1 MQKKNKNMHI
11 IVFEKTIFYIKI
23 FLKKIVFISV
33 FVYFCLS
40 SITYA
45 ANLDNVSDS
54 VKNLENLK
62 LSLPVQTLIFLTFLT
77 FIPALILLMSGFTR
91 IIIVLSIL
99 RNALGTP
106 TVPPN
111 QILIG
116 LSLCLTFFIMSP
128 IIEQIYSSAYQPF
141 LQNKITF
148 PDAMSYAEKPIKKFM
163 LSQTRETDLAFYS
176 KISTIDIQDAN
187 QVPMKILLP
196 AFVTSELKTAFQI
209 GFTLFVPFLIIDI
222 VVASILMALGMMML
236 PPTTVSLPFKLML
249 FVMADGWQI
258 LLGSLVKSFQLN

>member
-1 MQKKNKNMHI
+1 MQQRNKNKKV
-11 IVFEKTIFYIKI
+11 IVLKKLIFYIQRFLKKTIFISTY
-23 FLKKIVFISV
+23 IVFFLFHKSYSAIDDV
-33 FVYFCLS
+33 
-40 SITYA
+40 
-45 ANLDNVSDS
+45 NNVASG
-54 VKNLENLK
+54 LENLK
-62 LSLPVQTLIFLTFLT
+62 LSLPLQTLIFLTFLT
-77 FIPALILLMSGFTR
+77 FIPAIILLMSGFTR

-106 TVPPN
+106 TIPPN

-128 IIEQIYSSAYQPF
+128 IVEQIYNNAYQPF
-141 LQNKITF
+141 LQNKITLEN
-148 PDAMSYAEKPIKKFM
+148 AISYSEIPIKKFM
-163 LSQTRETDLAFYS
+163 LSQTREIDLAFYS
-176 KISTIDIQDAN
+176 KISKTDIEDN
-187 QVPMKILLP
+187 SKVPMKILLP
-196 AFVTSELKTAFQI
+196 SFITSELKTAFQI

-258 LLGSLVKSFQLN
+258 LLGSLVKSFQIN